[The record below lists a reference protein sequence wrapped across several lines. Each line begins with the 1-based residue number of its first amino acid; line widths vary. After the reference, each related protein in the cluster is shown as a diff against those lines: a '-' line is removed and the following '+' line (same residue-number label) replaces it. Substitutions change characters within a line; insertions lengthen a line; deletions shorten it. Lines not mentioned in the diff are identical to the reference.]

1 MANGL
6 QCKTRTNYTVS
17 LCNHVLMLLTGAP
30 EERRRFLLLSIISLK
45 RTSFFFLFE
54 NILILHT

>member
-1 MANGL
+1 MANDL

-54 NILILHT
+54 NIL